1 MYIFLYICTRKP
13 YTIPCTKRA
22 ESVEDYKCNNY
33 NSIMAYYKTR
43 IIYERGVVQKLAKR
57 FSVDDSTVRRALAFQ
72 SEGEQPDLIRRACVQ
87 EYGGVVRNKQ
97 VRI

>member
-1 MYIFLYICTRKP
+1 MFLYIFAPVTL
-13 YTIPCTKRA
+13 TKLRA
-22 ESVEDYKCNNY
+22 RFVQKVVKNTNVNIKID
-33 NSIMAYYKTR
+33 MAYYKAR

-97 VRI
+97 IKL